1 LILPQALQVAL
12 LIAQLRDTPLL
23 LKQALSLL
31 RVTLAARP
39 FLTILV
45 STPFLILA
53 PVALLVVCL
62 VGAPVAVLS
71 TGAI

>member
-1 LILPQALQVAL
+1 
-12 LIAQLRDTPLL
+12 LL

-31 RVTLAARP
+31 RVTLLTRP

-45 STPFLILA
+45 STPFLTGA
-53 PVALLVVCL
+53 PIALIVVGLVV
-62 VGAPVAVLS
+62 APVAVLI